1 MTINTEQTTLNDIA
15 PTPFVKWTWAIAL
28 AVLPLVEFSFLLDKV
43 TLARGLVLLL
53 LIGLGSLTFFIQ
65 KKSIL
70 PKFQTSSWRIYQL
83 TFLAY
88 LLSALLSVTQ
98 SYNLA
103 ESIWEL
109 VKILVWIQLFLWLGF
124 FFIYENSR
132 LYIFIALCISS
143 GIIASLGIYQ
153 FLNIES
159 LADENAL
166 YAMHSTLQ
174 HKNLLA
180 SIAFLSLPICGMLIA
195 EKSKHKAWLYVGLLV
210 ILLNSI
216 IIFIAQSRAVWLATL
231 GILFIGS
238 ILLIYKYIRSKN
250 QSVFRVFG
258 QISLVGI
265 LLIVGTYFLYFSNGE
280 KSRHLWDRVKS
291 LWSYNEVKNEHTETI
306 RERLALWDNS
316 LKMSKDHLV
325 LGVGVGNWK
334 LHFNKYGVK
343 NLRAEQGLV
352 NFQRP
357 HNDFLWVLAEQG
369 IIGLVLYLGIFFLA
383 IWAAWQYLKQQQ
395 YFRREATG
403 KEHQVFLAFLG
414 ILGYGIISF
423 FDFPKER
430 FLHMVYLSLLL
441 AIPIYTYQKSQLTG
455 KPSFSN
461 KNLMVLGVLASALGL
476 WVSSQR
482 IQTEQQVNQIWK
494 ARAAKNYNKIIR
506 LSKKATNPY
515 YQLDPAA
522 TPLAFYKGEALF
534 YQQKIKEALEAFLQ
548 AEQQHPYHL
557 LTLNNIASCYYQQG
571 NMEKANAYFEQ
582 VLAYAPQ
589 STEANMNKAA
599 IHFNQKKIAQA
610 AHFLRNCYVYD
621 YETNERFG
629 FFLQKILEAAID
641 ELIQTHS
648 NPKLNQYFTQL
659 KANRA
664 FQTSIHQKA
673 HKNNHTL
680 YKQVLIE
687 LLFIAQEQ
695 GQLNQLEVDVL
706 RKHYAS
712 YLTVVR

>member
-1 MTINTEQTTLNDIA
+1 MNTEKTTIQATA
-15 PTPFVKWTWAIAL
+15 PTFLKWTWAIAL

-53 LIGLGSLTFFIQ
+53 LIGLGSLSFFVQ

-103 ESIWEL
+103 ESVWEL

-132 LYIFIALCISS
+132 LYILIALCISS

-159 LADENAL
+159 LANEKAL

-195 EKSKHKAWLYVGLLV
+195 EKSKHKAWLYVGLVV

-231 GILFIGS
+231 AVLFLGG
-238 ILLIYKYIRSKN
+238 ILLIYKYMRSKN
-250 QSVFRVFG
+250 QSVLRAFG
-258 QISLVGI
+258 QIGLVGI
-265 LLIVGTYFLYFSNGE
+265 LLVLGTYFLYFSNGE
-280 KSRHLWDRVKS
+280 KNRHLWNRVES

-306 RERLALWDNS
+306 RERLALWSNT
-316 LKMSKDHLV
+316 LEMSKEHLV

-395 YFRREATG
+395 YFSQEATDR
-403 KEHQVFLAFLG
+403 EHQVFLAFLG

-441 AIPIYTYQKSQLTG
+441 VVPIYTYQKFKSVEQL
-455 KPSFSN
+455 SFFNRNFMLFGTLIS
-461 KNLMVLGVLASALGL
+461 VLGL
-476 WVSSQR
+476 WINSQR
-482 IQTEQQVNQIWK
+482 IQAEQQVYKIWK
-494 ARAAKNYNKIIR
+494 ARTAQKHNKIIS
-506 LSKKATNPY
+506 LSKTASNNY

-534 YQQKIKEALEAFLQ
+534 FQNKTEEALKAFLE

-571 NMEKANAYFEQ
+571 KTEKANAYFEQ
-582 VLAYAPQ
+582 VLEYAPQ

-599 IHFNQKKIAQA
+599 LYFNQKNIAQA
-610 AHFLRNCYVYD
+610 AHHLRNCYVHD
-621 YETNERFG
+621 YETNERFI
-629 FFLQKILEAAID
+629 FFLKKIIEAVID

-648 NPKLNQYFTQL
+648 NPKLNGYFTRL
-659 KANRA
+659 KANPA
-664 FQTSIHQKA
+664 YQKTIHQEA
-673 HKNNHTL
+673 RKNNHTL
-680 YKQVLIE
+680 YKQILLE

-695 GQLNQLEVDVL
+695 GQLKQLEVDVL

-712 YLTVVR
+712 YLN